1 MQNLTWT
8 LIEPDWDIEQVRRAS
23 TKLIATYKFAI
34 WRVLNKHPELM
45 EELHDSIM
53 EEIINDINS
62 KGIKTPIAFVRYL
75 AELTVNLGGGKVSIA
90 GNEKEACISY
100 DEIPSWEQ
108 MKQKYLLDDVSE
120 ERLVRLFRQTVER
133 FGEKLGFS
141 CNVDAKLSHP
151 VATIIFKAPLK
162 KTV

>member
-1 MQNLTWT
+1 ATLLNNTTYQFNLIPNKKITQINNLVNIT
-8 LIEPDWDIEQVRRAS
+8 EH
-23 TKLIATYKFAI
+23 TKPTSEKPL
-34 WRVLNKHPELM
+34 
-45 EELHDSIM
+45 
-53 EEIINDINS
+53 NDINS